1 MNLLQIRTQFAK
13 ISGRYDLVN
22 PSTFADAGADFYIQ
36 QGQRSLERRLNIN
49 PTVAKF
55 YNDLTTGQYKVSIS
69 NCRAIQEVWILSSE
83 SRTEVKRL
91 GDYDLRAIHQQYVSN
106 MYTSPLSTMETGRP
120 SHYYLTNL
128 RRTPEDNDGSTDS
141 STISSYIDTSYPYD
155 PASTGIILFPRC
167 DEAYGIEIKGIFY
180 SPILSSDEDSNV
192 WASNYPT
199 LLIWSALREL
209 EIMFRGSKTASSW
222 ESLIEGELVGIEKD
236 AIEQEINSIDTLED
250 R

>member
-1 MNLLQIRTQFAK
+1 MNLLQIRTQFVK

-55 YNDLTTGQYKVSIS
+55 YDDLTVGQYKVSIP
-69 NCRAIQEVWILSSE
+69 NCRAIQEVWILGSE
-83 SRTEVKRL
+83 SRTEVEKL
-91 GDYDLRAIHQQYVSN
+91 GDYDLRAIHQQFVSN

-128 RRTPEDNDGSTDS
+128 RRSPETEDGSGDS
-141 STISSYIDTSYPYD
+141 DTITSYLDTTYPFD
-155 PASTGIILFPRC
+155 PTNSGIILFPRC
-167 DEAYGIEIKGIFY
+167 QEAYGIEVKGLFY
-180 SPILSSDEDSNV
+180 SPTLSTNTDSNV
-192 WASNYPT
+192 WSANYPT

-222 ESLIEGELVGIEKD
+222 EALIEGELIGIEKD
-236 AIEQEINSIDTLED
+236 AIEQEVNSINVLEG
-250 R
+250 